1 MSVAIT
7 TQRKRKPV
15 SVAHTAFEKE
25 FAFESLKSD
34 RLRVTILIGAVVS
47 SLLILLVLTTFF
59 FDEFQATFHGNFK
72 GFLMAVVVVFGVNL
86 SYLDDRNKAVPMG
99 QVEVRGREQTIQI
112 YQVA

>member
-59 FDEFQATFHGNFK
+59 FDEFQATFHGNF
-72 GFLMAVVVVFGVNL
+72 LMAVVVVFGVNL